1 MALHDNHS
9 PAAAPVIELR
19 NVGKIFRTAD
29 HTDRAV
35 LEGVDLTLRE
45 GEIVAMLGKS
55 GSGKSTLLRIM
66 AGLVGADRGEVRFRG
81 SRLAGTAEGIAMV
94 FQSFALF
101 PWLTVQQ
108 NVELGLEA
116 QGVARGERARRAEA
130 AIDMIGLS
138 GFNGALPRELSGG
151 MRQRVGIARALV
163 TEPDLLLMDEAFS
176 ALDVLTGETLRDEM
190 LELWA
195 SGRANIKSILIVSH
209 NIEEAVMMA
218 DRIVILSSDPGRV
231 RAEVRVPFPR
241 PRNRDDAQ
249 VRALIDEVYTL
260 MTSPV
265 TLGPRVPAMA
275 AAQQIGYRL
284 PDADISQME
293 AILDLLHESPFFGR
307 ADLPHLANE
316 AGLTDDELLPACEA
330 LQLLG
335 LATIERGDITAT
347 PLGRA
352 YYETEPPERKVLFG
366 KQLLMHV
373 ALAAHIRHELQTSVD
388 GEVGEEAVLRELEAY
403 LKPDEAKRVLTIAIG
418 WGRYGEVYAYSYNS
432 GMLTL
437 PAPEIAVED
446 DRRPHRE
453 ETDEADKADKE
464 DKEDKEDSAGS

>member
-1 MALHDNHS
+1 MAEYQNHTGI
-9 PAAAPVIELR
+9 APSVIELR
-19 NVGKIFRTAD
+19 GVSKIFRTASRS
-29 HTDRAV
+29 DRAV
-35 LEGVDLTLRE
+35 LEGVDLTLHQ

-81 SRLAGTAEGIAMV
+81 SRLSGTAEGIAMV

-116 QGVARGERARRAEA
+116 QGVHKAERVRRAEA

-190 LELWA
+190 LDLWE

-218 DRIVILSSDPGRV
+218 DRIVILSSDPGRI
-231 RAEVRVPFPR
+231 RAEVRVPFAR
-241 PRNRDDAQ
+241 PRNRDSAQ
-249 VRALIDEVYTL
+249 VRALIDEVYML
-260 MTSPV
+260 MTSPAV
-265 TLGPRVPAMA
+265 RELRVPALA
-275 AAQQIGYRL
+275 PAQQIGYRL

-293 AILDLLHESPFFGR
+293 AILDMLCESPFFGR
-307 ADLPHLANE
+307 ADLPHLADE
-316 AGLTDDELLPACEA
+316 ASLTDDDLLPACEA

-335 LATIERGDITAT
+335 LVAIERGDITAT
-347 PLGRA
+347 ELGRT
-352 YYETEPPERKVLFG
+352 YYETEPGERKVLFG
-366 KQLLMHV
+366 KQLLAHV
-373 ALAAHIRHELQTSVD
+373 ALAAHIRHELEAAED
-388 GEVGEEAVLRELEAY
+388 GEVGEEQVLRELEAF
-403 LKPDEAKRVLTIAIG
+403 LKPEEAERVLTVAIG
-418 WGRYGEVYAYSYNS
+418 WGRYGEVYEYSYNS

-437 PAPEIAVED
+437 P
-446 DRRPHRE
+446 RE
-453 ETDEADKADKE
+453 EPAEAAGA
-464 DKEDKEDSAGS
+464 AGSPNS

>member
-1 MALHDNHS
+1 MALHDNPS
-9 PAAAPVIELR
+9 QLAQSVIELHG
-19 NVGKIFRTAD
+19 VGKVFRTAD

-35 LEGVDLTLRE
+35 LEGVNLTLRE

-81 SRLAGTAEGIAMV
+81 QKLTGTAEGIAMV

-108 NVELGLEA
+108 NVEIGLEA
-116 QGVARGERARRAEA
+116 QGVPKTERARRAEA

-138 GFNGALPRELSGG
+138 GFNSALPRELSGG

-163 TEPDLLLMDEAFS
+163 TQPDLLLMDEAFS

-190 LELWA
+190 LDLWE

-231 RAEVRVPFPR
+231 RAEVRVPFAR
-241 PRNRDDAQ
+241 PRNRDSAQ
-249 VRALIDEVYTL
+249 VRGLIDEVYAL
-260 MTSPV
+260 MTSPAA
-265 TLGPRVPAMA
+265 LGPRVAAMA

-284 PDADISQME
+284 PEADISQME
-293 AILDLLHESPFFGR
+293 AIIDLLHESPFFGR
-307 ADLPHLANE
+307 ADLPHLAND

-330 LQLLG
+330 MQLLG
-335 LATIERGDITAT
+335 LATIERGDITSTA
-347 PLGRA
+347 LGRS
-352 YYETEPPERKVLFG
+352 YYETEPPERKVVFG
-366 KQLLMHV
+366 KQLLSHV
-373 ALAAHIRHELQTSVD
+373 ALASHIRRELEANEG
-388 GEVGEEAVLRELEAY
+388 GEVGEEAILREMEAY
-403 LKPDEAKRVLTIAIG
+403 LKPEEARRVLTIAID
-418 WGRYGEVYAYSYNS
+418 WGRYGEVYGYSFNS
-432 GMLTL
+432 GVFTL
-437 PAPEIAVED
+437 PDV
-446 DRRPHRE
+446 E
-453 ETDEADKADKE
+453 ETETTGKA
-464 DKEDKEDSAGS
+464 

>member
-1 MALHDNHS
+1 MAENLNHTA
-9 PAAAPVIELR
+9 PAVIELR
-19 NVGKIFRTAD
+19 GVSKMFRTASQS
-29 HTDRAV
+29 DRAV

-66 AGLVGADRGEVRFRG
+66 AGLVRADRGEVQFRG
-81 SRLAGTAEGIAMV
+81 GRLNGTAEGIAMV

-116 QGVARGERARRAEA
+116 QGVHKAERERRAEA

-151 MRQRVGIARALV
+151 MRQRVGIARAMV

-190 LELWA
+190 LDLWE

-218 DRIVILSSDPGRV
+218 DRIVILSSDPGRI
-231 RAEVRVPFPR
+231 RAEVRVPFAR
-241 PRNRDDAQ
+241 PRNRDASQ

-260 MTSPV
+260 MTSPAV
-265 TLGPRVPAMA
+265 PVPRVPALA
-275 AAQQIGYRL
+275 PALQIGYRL
-284 PDADISQME
+284 PEVDISQME
-293 AILDLLHESPFFGR
+293 AILDLLCEAPFLGR
-307 ADLPHLANE
+307 ADLPHLADE

-330 LQLLG
+330 LELLQL
-335 LATIERGDITAT
+335 AHIERGDITAT
-347 PLGRA
+347 DTGRT
-352 YYETEPPERKVLFG
+352 YYDTEPTERKVLFG
-366 KQLLMHV
+366 QQLLAHV
-373 ALAAHIRHELQTSVD
+373 GLATHIRRKLEASED
-388 GEVGEEAVLRELEAY
+388 GEIGEEQILRELESF
-403 LKPDEAKRVLTIAIG
+403 LKPEEAERVLAVAIG
-418 WGRYGEVYAYSYNS
+418 WGRYGEIYEYSYNS

-437 PAPEIAVED
+437 P
-446 DRRPHRE
+446 RE
-453 ETDEADKADKE
+453 EQAEEEAVRE
-464 DKEDKEDSAGS
+464 

>member
-1 MALHDNHS
+1 MALQDN
-9 PAAAPVIELR
+9 AKPVIDLR
-19 NVGKIFRTAD
+19 NVGKMFRTAD

-35 LEGVDLTLRE
+35 LEGVNLTLRE

-66 AGLVGADRGEVRFRG
+66 AGLVGADRGEVHFRG
-81 SRLAGTAEGIAMV
+81 QRLAGTAEGIAMV

-116 QGVARGERARRAEA
+116 QGVAKTERARRAEA

-138 GFNGALPRELSGG
+138 GFNSALPRELSGG

-163 TEPDLLLMDEAFS
+163 TQPDLLLMDEAFS

-190 LELWA
+190 LDLWE

-231 RAEVRVPFPR
+231 RAEVPVPFPR

-249 VRALIDEVYTL
+249 VRALIDEVYML
-260 MTSPV
+260 MTSPAAV
-265 TLGPRVPAMA
+265 GPRVPAMA
-275 AAQQIGYRL
+275 ATQIGYRL

-293 AILDLLHESPFFGR
+293 AVLDLLHESPFFGR
-307 ADLPHLANE
+307 ADLPHLAEE
-316 AGLTDDELLPACEA
+316 AGLTDDDLLPACEA
-330 LQLLG
+330 MQLMG

-347 PLGRA
+347 ALGRS
-352 YYETEPPERKVLFG
+352 YYETEPPERKVVFG
-366 KQLLMHV
+366 KQLLAHV
-373 ALAAHIRHELQTSVD
+373 ALAAHIRRELEQSED
-388 GEVGEEAVLRELEAY
+388 GEVGEEAILREMEAF
-403 LKPDEAKRVLTIAIG
+403 LKPDEAERVLKIAID
-418 WGRYGEVYAYSYNS
+418 WGRYGEVYGYSFNS

-437 PAPEIAVED
+437 P
-446 DRRPHRE
+446 
-453 ETDEADKADKE
+453 EAE
-464 DKEDKEDSAGS
+464 PGVTG